1 MGFEIHNYKELIKNS
16 EAQSL
21 VHWYK
26 KNNTND
32 YIIATSVYNKGNNYF
47 DQYAF
52 LKNNY
57 DYLLTEINIFKLIFD
72 FLKIQIKILSNL
84 TLLKW
89 GYAVLHE
96 ELIISQIFSYSKK
109 VPKNIFFYW
118 YANTYKPLW
127 AIELE
132 KKKSTISIYLK
143 SSINS
148 LSESNKIYKKNEHDT
163 DYDFLGYKI
172 YNWKNYLV
180 WHSAIENILRKNIKI
195 INKVTNVNIN
205 PYEGYYHN
213 LKQQNEIIIPS
224 QSFSVFPFS
233 DTKTNYGISRLSEY
247 FYNDKELL
255 NNFLQDI
262 YEILS
267 SNNIKMVIK
276 MKKKKENDEY
286 KRDLKIFEKYRNNNE
301 IIFLTSELPV
311 YDIAS
316 STLGSIS
323 MPFSSTALIAKKAN
337 KPSIY
342 YDSSNFVDTNDVYNH
357 GINVLK
363 NSDELSKFIKN
374 LK

>member
-132 KKKSTISIYLK
+132 KKSTISIYLK

-148 LSESNKIYKKNEHDT
+148 LSESNKIYKK
-163 DYDFLGYKI
+163 
-172 YNWKNYLV
+172 
-180 WHSAIENILRKNIKI
+180 RK
-195 INKVTNVNIN
+195 
-205 PYEGYYHN
+205 
-213 LKQQNEIIIPS
+213 
-224 QSFSVFPFS
+224 
-233 DTKTNYGISRLSEY
+233 
-247 FYNDKELL
+247 
-255 NNFLQDI
+255 
-262 YEILS
+262 
-267 SNNIKMVIK
+267 
-276 MKKKKENDEY
+276 
-286 KRDLKIFEKYRNNNE
+286 
-301 IIFLTSELPV
+301 
-311 YDIAS
+311 
-316 STLGSIS
+316 
-323 MPFSSTALIAKKAN
+323 
-337 KPSIY
+337 
-342 YDSSNFVDTNDVYNH
+342 
-357 GINVLK
+357 
-363 NSDELSKFIKN
+363 
-374 LK
+374 